1 MTGGVCESSA
11 ESQSL
16 TTGSTWFA
24 RAREHVS
31 GVYLGVCVVGYGA
44 ASLILGQDANWDLRN
59 YHLYV
64 PFSVVQKRILFDLAP
79 AQRQSYHPPTLDFP
93 YYGLISTLNDYP
105 RVVAVL
111 WSLPNAVAA
120 WLTFLLARRLLR
132 PVNRAE
138 WLELGLALLIGVT
151 GAAVGPTIGSTMSEA
166 IPAALLIG
174 SLLVVLE
181 GLRSDAERP
190 GGRAM
195 AGWLLAAGGLAGCA
209 VGFKLTSTS
218 LLAGLG
224 LSILLFASSMRSRL
238 IGAAS
243 FAAGGLVGIAASA
256 GYWFLTVWH
265 TFRNPLFPYFNQ
277 LFRSPWYPAID
288 LSDRR
293 FAPRGLLETVFRPFY
308 WAIQGEGRIAEV
320 GFRDPRFALVMAATL
335 AAIVVFLLRRRS
347 SASSQPAFHRDQ
359 RVFLVAFAVSYLLWL
374 KQFSILRY
382 LAPTELVIGLAL
394 VVLVRQLLPQA
405 RKRLPALA
413 GATVACLAL
422 TSYPS
427 WGRTPFGPRAI
438 DTTFPPIPPQS
449 LVVLLDGNPMAH
461 VALAAPRDAR
471 FVAPNSNLSNPE
483 TQGLLQQEMNRVIAS
498 HPGPLY
504 GLDMQNGNHSTA
516 EATLQQYRLLRDEAS
531 CRPVVS
537 NISIEGTV
545 RVCPLRRMP

>member
-1 MTGGVCESSA
+1 MTDGVCESPA

-16 TTGSTWFA
+16 TAETTWIA

-31 GVYLGVCVVGYGA
+31 AVYLGACVVGYGA
-44 ASLILGQDANWDLRN
+44 AALILGQDANWDLRN

-64 PFSVVQKRILFDLAP
+64 PFSLIQKRILFDLAP
-79 AQRQSYHPPTLDFP
+79 AQRQSYHPPTLDLP
-93 YYGLISTLNDYP
+93 YYGLVSALNDYP
-105 RVVAVL
+105 RLVAVL

-132 PVNRAE
+132 PVHRGE
-138 WLELGLALLIGVT
+138 WLELGLAMLIGVT

-218 LLAGLG
+218 LVAGLG
-224 LSILLFASSMRSRL
+224 LSILLFASSTRSRL

-243 FAAGGLVGIAASA
+243 FGAGGVIGIAASA
-256 GYWFLTVWH
+256 GYWFVTVWN

-293 FAPRGLLETVFRPFY
+293 FAPKSLLETLFRPFY
-308 WAIQGEGRIAEV
+308 WAVQGEGRIAEV
-320 GFRDPRFALVMAATL
+320 GFRDPRFALVMAAAL
-335 AAIVVFLLRRRS
+335 AALVVFVLRRRR
-347 SASSQPAFHRDQ
+347 ASGQTSISRDQ
-359 RVFLVAFAVSYLLWL
+359 RVFLLAFAVSYVLWL

-394 VVLVRQLLPQA
+394 VVLVRQLLPES

-413 GATVACLAL
+413 GATAACLAL

-427 WGRTPFGPRAI
+427 WGRAPFGPRAI
-438 DTTFPPIPPQS
+438 DTTFPSIPPQS
-449 LVVLLDGNPMAH
+449 LVMLLDGNPMAH

-471 FVAPNSNLSNPE
+471 FVSPSSNLSNPE
-483 TQGLLQQEMNRVIAS
+483 TPGLLQEEMNRVIAS
-498 HPGPLY
+498 HPGPLF
-504 GLDMQNGNHSTA
+504 GLDMQSGNHSA
-516 EATLQQYRLLRDEAS
+516 ADAVLRHYRLLRDEPA